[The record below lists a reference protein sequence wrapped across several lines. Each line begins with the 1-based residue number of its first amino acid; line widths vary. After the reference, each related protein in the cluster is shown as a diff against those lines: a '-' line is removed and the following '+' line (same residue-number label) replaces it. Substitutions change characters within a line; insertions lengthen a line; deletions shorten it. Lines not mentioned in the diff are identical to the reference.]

1 MDSSRLI
8 EDFEIDDLPGSKLK
22 AVYRYWLDV
31 KGDAPMP
38 TRVDLNPAHMSKFLS
53 HISLVDVEHD
63 TGRYKFRLIGTES
76 VRAVGFDPTGRYLD
90 EIDLMNGHLKER
102 YDWLVKTKRPY
113 IVSDKLRWVE
123 NSYLD
128 FFSIGLPLT
137 KDGENVDI
145 LMYGSLYSLPKDSA
159 RISAL

>member
-8 EDFEIDDLPGSKLK
+8 EDFVIDDLPGSKLK
-22 AVYRYWLDV
+22 AAYRYWLEV
-31 KGDAPMP
+31 KGDEPMP

-76 VRAVGFDPTGRYLD
+76 VRAIGFDPTGKYLD
-90 EIDLMNGHLKER
+90 EIDLMNSHLKER

-128 FFSIGLPLT
+128 FFSIGMPLT

-145 LMYGSLYSLPKDSA
+145 LMYGSLYSLPNGQV
-159 RISAL
+159 RLTAL